1 LNKKNILNS
10 ISDSKNVLLTL
21 LDKLPQ
27 VFWLASVKGTN
38 KIEYVSPSFEN
49 ITGHKTDEIYKNP
62 NLWIDLILEEDRNRV
77 LSVIERF
84 THGEEEYKVTYRIVR
99 KDGTIRW
106 ISQKS
111 FLVKDSNGKIE
122 KLAGI
127 SEDITDKIEYEK
139 KAKENEETIQ
149 SLYKAVPLGMG
160 VVINRT
166 FTFVNDTFCDML
178 GYSREELIGNNSRMI
193 YPTDEDYEYVGREKY
208 ALLEKYGS
216 GNVETR
222 FKTKN
227 GDILNVIL
235 SSARV
240 DSKNPSKGTIFATI
254 DITNI
259 KKAEKKAKENEE
271 TIQSL
276 YKAVPLGMG
285 VVINRYYTFVND
297 TFCDMLGYSR
307 EELLGNNTRM
317 MYATDEDYKYSG
329 STNYGSG
336 SIETRLKT
344 KKGNILNVILS
355 SAKIDQSDPDKGVI
369 FAILNITDRKKAEE
383 RIRIL
388 NDNLKL
394 LNKIL
399 RHDISNDLAVISF
412 SLETLDTKNEFIK
425 NKAFSAIERSVN
437 LIDNMRKLE
446 KAIGSSENLTSVE
459 IKEIVDKIG
468 KNYPDIEINVTGNCK
483 ALADEA
489 LIPVIDNIIN
499 NAIVHG
505 KTDKVDIS
513 IKEIKNSCKIKIS
526 DYGEGIPDEI
536 KGEIFKERFG
546 YGANRGSGLG
556 LYIAKKTI
564 ERYEGE
570 ISVEDTKPRGA
581 TFLITLRKYDSAYE

>member
-1 LNKKNILNS
+1 MNKKNILNS

-178 GYSREELIGNNSRMI
+178 GYSREELI
-193 YPTDEDYEYVGREKY
+193 
-208 ALLEKYGS
+208 
-216 GNVETR
+216 
-222 FKTKN
+222 
-227 GDILNVIL
+227 
-235 SSARV
+235 
-240 DSKNPSKGTIFATI
+240 
-254 DITNI
+254 
-259 KKAEKKAKENEE
+259 
-271 TIQSL
+271 
-276 YKAVPLGMG
+276 
-285 VVINRYYTFVND
+285 
-297 TFCDMLGYSR
+297 
-307 EELLGNNTRM
+307 GNNTRM